1 MLRRHYAYADLKGVD
16 YPLAIDTIIDDLGNG
31 ITKRDLGFQIKR
43 LLALF
48 GDGHT
53 RVPMSVLKTPSLILP
68 FEVKKVDGIYYALD
82 KKSKTGLLND
92 DYPQLV
98 SIDGIGIE
106 DLHQVMDEFKDTDGL
121 VIVIRGNGVMPDV
134 LVDAV
139 LSD

>member
-1 MLRRHYAYADLKGVD
+1 
-16 YPLAIDTIIDDLGNG
+16 
-31 ITKRDLGFQIKR
+31 
-43 LLALF
+43 
-48 GDGHT
+48 
-53 RVPMSVLKTPSLILP
+53 LP

-121 VIVIRGNGVMPDV
+121 VIDIRGNGVMPDV

-139 LSD
+139 LSDYVDDKDRVLQRALDTMADFTIRRVN